1 MAKQTVGRT
10 ALGAAV
16 CRLIEQYQPQEKR
29 LFTDPIVKG
38 LVGTPLRVMLQFASL
53 RNFTVRQT
61 DGIADGIFGAQICR
75 TRYIDDAVQVA
86 LNQGIAQLVILGAG
100 LDTRPYRLP
109 GMQHFQVFE
118 VDLPS
123 VQADKKNKIHK
134 FLGKLPDHVTF
145 IPIDFDTQRLDQVFA
160 GSGFDPSERVI
171 FIWEGVTQY
180 ITEEAVRRTLAFVGK
195 STPGSLIVF
204 TYVLKSIIERSSNVP
219 GADQLMDKV
228 ASNSLW
234 IFGLEPALIPDF
246 LKSFHLTVTADVGN
260 AYYQE
265 EYLKPLGRN
274 LVVSEGERIV
284 QAIVN
289 PAIVQVEATGN

>member
-16 CRLIEQYQPQEKR
+16 CRLIEQYQPEETR
-29 LFTDPIVKG
+29 LFNDPIVKG
-38 LVGTPLRVMLQFASL
+38 LVGAPIRVMMQFAGL

-61 DGIADGIFGAQICR
+61 DGIAEGIFGAQICR
-75 TRYIDDAVQVA
+75 TRYIDEAIQAA
-86 LNQGIAQLVILGAG
+86 LKQGIAQAVILGAG

-109 GMQHFQVFE
+109 GMQEVQVFE

-123 VQADKKNKIHK
+123 VQEDKRKKIRN

-145 IPIDFDTQRLDQVFA
+145 IPIDFDAQSLEQVFA
-160 GSGFDPSERVI
+160 GSSFNPSKRVI

-180 ITEEAVRRTLAFVGK
+180 ITEEAVRQTLAFVSK
-195 STPGSLIVF
+195 SAPGSLIVF
-204 TYVLKSIIERSSNVP
+204 TYVLKSIVERRSNIP
-219 GADQLMDKV
+219 GADRLMDQVEKQ
-228 ASNSLW
+228 APW
-234 IFGLEPALIPDF
+234 IFGLEPAFVPDF
-246 LKSFHLTVTADVGN
+246 LRPFHLDLVADVGN
-260 AYYQE
+260 TYYQE
-265 EYLKPLGRN
+265 HYLKPLDRN

-289 PAIVQVEATGN
+289 PALG